1 MVIERMRRWQ
11 KGKETPQKFV
21 GICFIKCCRYDV
33 KDKDDIPGIRIFLG
47 DVNKVVTFPK
57 NGDYSLSNLRSFLRD
72 NVDIYIGL
80 PGCLKDFD
88 KIAVGFAKGSNQ
100 QEKLK
105 EAEQLKQTLTSEVC
119 FLFILFYGLVFGDLI
134 SFFFLG

>member
-1 MVIERMRRWQ
+1 MN
-11 KGKETPQKFV
+11 
-21 GICFIKCCRYDV
+21 
-33 KDKDDIPGIRIFLG
+33 DKDDIPSIRIFLG

-57 NGDYSLSNLRSFLRD
+57 HGDYSLSNLRSFLRD

-105 EAEQLKQTLTSEVC
+105 EAEELKQTLASEVC
-119 FLFILFYGLVFGDLI
+119 FVYAGRCLLSLFCFVCRRR
-134 SFFFLG
+134 